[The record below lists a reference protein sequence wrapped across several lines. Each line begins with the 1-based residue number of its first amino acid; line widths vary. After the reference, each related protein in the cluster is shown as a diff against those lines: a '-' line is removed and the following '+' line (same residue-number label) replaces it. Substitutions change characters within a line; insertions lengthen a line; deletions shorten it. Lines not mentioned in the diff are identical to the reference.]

1 MNIVFIESF
10 YGGSHKAFLDG
21 LMQYSRHRII
31 PVTFPARFWKWRMRT
46 SALYVAETCGEALR
60 ACDLIVATDLI
71 NLAEL
76 KALTGYRCPAILFL
90 HENQITYPTPEG
102 EKPEVDLGLVNLVS
116 ALAADL
122 CLFNS
127 HYHLREFDQ
136 ALRQLVLTIPEFVP
150 EHARNLIAAK
160 SRVVY
165 MGLNLSDFP
174 RSNIPM
180 NPVPIILWN
189 HRWEFDKQ
197 PAVFFNA
204 LYRLAQEG
212 CDFRLIILGEN
223 FQVHPQEFIIA
234 RERLGERIL
243 RYGFVESVEDYIH
256 FLSRSDIV
264 VSTAIQENFGFSVTE
279 AMYCHVLPLLPD
291 RLSYPEILPSKFH
304 AQFLYE
310 SPAEMDHK
318 LRHLLREYRN
328 LDHVRRE
335 LAAAMEKFTW
345 ANRIDEFDTIFSDLV
360 AVRQPAKP
368 GALLP

>member
-150 EHARNLIAAK
+150 EHARSLIAAK

-212 CDFRLIILGEN
+212 CDFRVIILGEN

-360 AVRQPAKP
+360 AVRQPAKS